1 MQNSTANSFQED
13 PCIGKK
19 LTPQRAIR
27 KTLVDGLRI
36 NCMIG
41 IFPEEHVSP
50 QPIEVN
56 VELTVKENRAVY
68 TGLDNVIR
76 YDKIVEEIEKI
87 ASFGHIDLVETLA
100 EQLVEYCECFEGI
113 LSIRVGVRKLN
124 AIKNANS
131 VGVELHRVYDDICQ
145 KEQR

>member
-1 MQNSTANSFQED
+1 MQNLAASSFQED

-19 LTPQRAIR
+19 LTPLRAIR
-27 KTLVDGLRI
+27 KTFVDGLRI

-56 VELTVKENRAVY
+56 VELTVNEDPAVY
-68 TGLDNVIR
+68 TGLGTVIR
-76 YDKIVEEIEKI
+76 YDRIVEEIEKI
-87 ASFGHIDLVETLA
+87 ASSGHIDLVETFA
-100 EQLVEYCECFEGI
+100 EQIVEYCEGFEGI
-113 LSIRVGVRKLN
+113 LSIRVGVRKLI

-131 VGVELHRVYDDICQ
+131 VGVELQRVYDDFCQ
-145 KEQR
+145 NE